1 MLLRRQLPLFPP
13 EVWNVHVT
21 TLRNEEC
28 TNNACESWND
38 AFASLV
44 SHQHPSIWVLLDA
57 IPMDEVM
64 ALTDIAAEARGQP
77 PIKRA
82 TVQHQ

>member
-1 MLLRRQLPLFPP
+1 VLLRRQLPLFPP

-28 TNNACESWND
+28 TNNA
-38 AFASLV
+38 SLV
-44 SHQHPSIWVLLDA
+44 GHQHPSIWVLLDA